1 MEQPTLWII
10 LRIIRR
16 CGAQGR
22 RLRPLPSPSSRSVV
36 PFVVKRFSDVSD
48 LHVHLPLLSAL
59 YNRINRPHPAI
70 FLFLLQT
77 KTFSPIV
84 AWASLG
90 WRLGDP
96 WVTQESPNPRPNPNP
111 SRQRVVKSSKNTKR
125 NGFPVAA
132 DYFQVLANSPSLHSV
147 PLINMTDRRLV
158 YCSK

>member
-10 LRIIRR
+10 LRIIRS
-16 CGAQGR
+16 CGAKGR

-36 PFVVKRFSDVSD
+36 SFVVKRFSDVSD

-70 FLFLLQT
+70 FLFVLQT

-90 WRLGDP
+90 WRLGGPCVALGWPKGHAIPDP
-96 WVTQESPNPRPNPNP
+96 IPQQAEGR
-111 SRQRVVKSSKNTKR
+111 KILKK
-125 NGFPVAA
+125 
-132 DYFQVLANSPSLHSV
+132 H
-147 PLINMTDRRLV
+147 
-158 YCSK
+158 